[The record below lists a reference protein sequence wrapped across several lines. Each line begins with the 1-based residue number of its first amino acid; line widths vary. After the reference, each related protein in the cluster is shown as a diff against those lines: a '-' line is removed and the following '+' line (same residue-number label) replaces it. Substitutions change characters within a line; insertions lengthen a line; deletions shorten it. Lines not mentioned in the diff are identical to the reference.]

1 MPTIEVEVPHGRL
14 HVVDEGEG
22 PPLVLLH
29 AGIADHRSWD
39 GLAPLLVSAGLRV
52 IRFDARGYGAST
64 TEDVEFSH
72 VDDLLVVLDA
82 CGVERALLVG
92 NSRGGYLAVEAG
104 LEHPARA
111 VGVVMVAGGL
121 SGLELPMTAE
131 EDALFADMDALEQT
145 EPHDVEA
152 LADLDVRVWVD
163 GPGQPTDRVSSE
175 VREYVRDVDRALYAP
190 GRVRGRWRGPAVDA
204 ASRIGTLEVPVVA
217 AAGELDVSDLVPTAR
232 FVAEHAP
239 RGTAIVW
246 PDVAHLIG
254 MEQPARLADVVLALA
269 DDIGT
274 WS

>member
-1 MPTIEVEVPHGRL
+1 MPTIQVEVPHGRL

-22 PPLVLLH
+22 PPVVLLH

-39 GLAPLLVSAGLRV
+39 ALAPLLVSAGLRV
-52 IRFDARGYGAST
+52 IRFDARGYGGST
-64 TEDVEFSH
+64 TEDVEFSN

-82 CGVERALLVG
+82 CGVERVLLVG
-92 NSRGGYLAVEAG
+92 NSRGGFVAVEAV

-111 VGVVMVAGGL
+111 VGVVTVAGGL
-121 SGLELPMTAE
+121 SGLEFPTTAE
-131 EDALFADMDALEQT
+131 EDALFAEMDALEEA

-163 GPGQPTDRVSSE
+163 GPGQPTDRVSSDI
-175 VREYVRDVDRALYAP
+175 REYVRDVDRALYEP
-190 GRVRGRWRGPAVDA
+190 GHVRGRRRGPAVDA
-204 ASRIGTLEVPVVA
+204 ASQIGTLEVPVVA
-217 AAGELDVSDLVPTAR
+217 VAGELDVSDFVLTAR
-232 FVAEHAP
+232 FIAEHAP

-269 DDIGT
+269 DEIGT
-274 WS
+274 W

>member
-1 MPTIEVEVPHGRL
+1 MPTIQVEVPHGRL
-14 HVVDEGEG
+14 HVVDEGDG
-22 PPLVLLH
+22 PPVVLLH

-39 GLAPLLVSAGLRV
+39 AVAPLLVSAGLRV
-52 IRFDARGYGAST
+52 IRFDARGYGGST
-64 TEDVEFSH
+64 TEDVEFSN

-92 NSRGGYLAVEAG
+92 NSRGGYVAVEAA
-104 LEHPARA
+104 LEHPERA
-111 VGVVMVAGGL
+111 VGVVTVAGGL
-121 SGLELPMTAE
+121 SGLELPGTAE
-131 EDALFADMDALEQT
+131 EDVLFAEMDALEEA

-152 LADLDVRVWVD
+152 IADLDVRVWVD

-175 VREYVRDVDRALYAP
+175 IREHVREVDRALYAP
-190 GRVRGRWRGPAVDA
+190 GHVRGRWRGPAVDA

-217 AAGELDVSDLVPTAR
+217 VAGELDVSDFVPTAR
-232 FVAEHAP
+232 FVAEHAQ
-239 RGTAIVW
+239 RGTVIVW

-269 DDIGT
+269 DEIGT